1 MTNKTNTMTKSM
13 TKTDMNGVNGG
24 APHYTDWSG
33 RKISLQGSFRNSNS
47 TILVANNR
55 GDIMDHKSKGIT
67 LINNRPDQLPWH
79 RG

>member
-1 MTNKTNTMTKSM
+1 MTKSM
-13 TKTDMNGVNGG
+13 TKTDMSKVNGG
-24 APHYTDWSG
+24 TPHYTGWG
-33 RKISLQGSFRNSNS
+33 GKKTSLRGSFRNSNS

-55 GDIMDHKSKGIT
+55 GDIMDHNGKGII

>member
-1 MTNKTNTMTKSM
+1 MTNKANTMKKSM

-24 APHYTDWSG
+24 TPHYTDWG
-33 RKISLQGSFRNSNS
+33 ERKTSLRGSFRNS
-47 TILVANNR
+47 TILVANNQ
-55 GDIMDHKSKGIT
+55 GGIMDHNGKGIS